1 MFTWLKGRLGKA
13 LFMEG
18 KMTTLSIHNS
28 LTSLT
33 LSASRGCCIC
43 AVHNFLLMI
52 YTFLFSLSMCAGLT
66 SRIDDI
72 KDFLMSI
79 HAEIFIS
86 LIIFLISCFLKWYK
100 WFRASLMW
108 LGLNAIGLCS
118 PTAAG
123 LIYSDSPYESLSSPS
138 YCYCAFLGGREVAK
152 PFAFHFGCVLNGT
165 KDNNS

>member
-1 MFTWLKGRLGKA
+1 
-13 LFMEG
+13 
-18 KMTTLSIHNS
+18 MTTLSIHNS

-100 WFRASLMW
+100 
-108 LGLNAIGLCS
+108 
-118 PTAAG
+118 
-123 LIYSDSPYESLSSPS
+123 
-138 YCYCAFLGGREVAK
+138 
-152 PFAFHFGCVLNGT
+152 
-165 KDNNS
+165 